1 MVPSL
6 PPLRSVGT
14 RQDGSCQDFICG
26 GPQGREKAIF
36 DYLLNWRK
44 IFSTEMVI
52 CRLRLCCFRGSHDRA
67 AIGTC
72 LDNRVLCGRSDPAAA
87 ASVAVCPSGVA
98 ALLLRAHSPTE
109 GGREEEESEFQFSP
123 LGTGGRCR
131 HCRVAF
137 APRGKIYFLRN
148 CARSPIHPFES
159 SDHSYFWEDLQHSE

>member
-87 ASVAVCPSGVA
+87 ASVAFCPSGLCSSVPI
-98 ALLLRAHSPTE
+98 RQQRE
-109 GGREEEESEFQFSP
+109 RGREESEFQFSP